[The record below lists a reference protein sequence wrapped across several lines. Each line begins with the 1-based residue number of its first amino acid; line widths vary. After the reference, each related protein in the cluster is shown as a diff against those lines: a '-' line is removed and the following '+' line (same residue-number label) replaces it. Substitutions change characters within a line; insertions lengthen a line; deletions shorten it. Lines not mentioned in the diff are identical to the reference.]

1 MKQDCDKTT
10 PEELADFL
18 IERFN
23 SNIESFKKFYPD
35 IGKEF
40 ECYTPNKSID
50 FFCSES
56 GTPNMSFSEEGV
68 PFYEK
73 HAPIQFLEFSSNS
86 LLKKINTESIS
97 ADVTD
102 PKSFCKYQVEVMLNG
117 KYNITNVTD
126 EPDLYGQ
133 IHFKYLGSMVRFY
146 NEKAKRRVCKISEC
160 RFVPFFVLVGVG
172 LGYQLEEMYEK
183 IDIANLIIIEPN
195 KDVFF
200 TSLHTFDWKKFL
212 DKVDAENK
220 HVYFLLEDDIDRVG
234 LGVYR
239 AFIQRGLFNLGANF
253 IYYNYE
259 DELNLKIHKELVSRY
274 KQVPSAFGFFDDAV
288 FGIAHSCY
296 SLCNKKNFVLKTDM
310 FEEYQKLP
318 VFIIG
323 SGPSLDHDLP
333 FIRKYQDKAIIV
345 ACGTAIDV
353 LYHSGV
359 KADFYAN
366 TERVPEISQALSV
379 IPDKSYFDDIILL
392 CSSVTHPSV
401 VDLFSHTAIFGKKDE
416 NFCGYLA
423 ANLNLKEIDTVSL
436 MNPLVGNMGVS
447 GAIQL
452 GFKKIFLFG
461 LDNGKKLGNKS
472 IHSIHTTL
480 YKKRGY
486 SDETDFYSTRQRI
499 DANFGG
505 ECETNDLF
513 IQSVYSMKISI
524 AQLLE
529 KTDAECFNCSDGALI
544 DGASP
549 IHSEEL
555 VDRFNLLKNIDK
567 IKFKKYISSTK
578 TKSFDVSYDQIRNII
593 YPQIYKRI
601 CDNILEIIK
610 DRPSNLREWMFKIQ
624 SIGDF
629 LNNIANDLSVFY
641 ARTADSSISSMLTI
655 LTSSLFA
662 TDDLEERQKNANHLL
677 DIFEDYLL
685 ESPQIFEKLPD
696 YIMGEHRK
704 FYPNGKVGKDM
715 PHCKAPDFPNEHIII
730 AKEYD
735 DPVKEFVKRYE

>member
-1 MKQDCDKTT
+1 MKQDYDKTT
-10 PEELADFL
+10 PDELENFL

-23 SNIESFKKFYPD
+23 SNIESFKLLFPD

-40 ECYTPNKSID
+40 EKYSPERTID
-50 FFCSES
+50 FFCSDS
-56 GTPNMSFSEEGV
+56 GTPNMAFADEKI

-73 HAPIQFLEFSSNS
+73 HSPIQFLEYSSS
-86 LLKKINTESIS
+86 TLLNKINTQSEMEDI
-97 ADVTD
+97 TD
-102 PKSFCKYQVEVMLNG
+102 PKSFCKYQVKEMLNG
-117 KYNITNVTD
+117 KYNIANVKD

-133 IHFKYLGSMVRFY
+133 LHFKYLGSMVRYY
-146 NEKAKRRVCKISEC
+146 NEKAKKSICKISDC
-160 RFVPFFVLVGVG
+160 KYVPFFVLVGVG
-172 LGYQLEEMYEK
+172 LGYQLEEMYK
-183 IDIANLIIIEPN
+183 RIDIANLIIIEPN

-200 TSLHTFDWKKFL
+200 SSLHTFDWNKFL
-212 DKVDAENK
+212 NKVESENK
-220 HVYFLLEDDIDRVG
+220 HIYFILEDDLSKIG
-234 LGVYR
+234 MGIYR
-239 AFIQRGLFNLGANF
+239 KFIQRGLFNLGANF

-259 DELNLKIHKELVSRY
+259 DELNIKIHKELVLRY
-274 KQVPSAFGFFDDAV
+274 KQIPSAWGFFDDAV

-296 SLCNKKNFVLKTDM
+296 SLCHKKSFVLKTDM
-310 FEEYQKLP
+310 LEEYQKLP

-366 TERVPEISQALSV
+366 TERVPEISQALRV
-379 IPDKSYFDDIILL
+379 IPDKSYFDDIFLL

-401 VDLFSHTAIFGKKDE
+401 VELFSNTAIFGKKDE

-423 ANLNLKEIDTVSL
+423 VNLNLKEIDSVAL
-436 MNPLVGNMGVS
+436 MNPLVGNMGVA
-447 GAIQL
+447 GVIQL

-461 LDNGKKLGNKS
+461 LDNGKKLGEKT
-472 IHSIHTTL
+472 IHSQHTTL

-486 SDETDFYSTRQRI
+486 SDETDFYSTNQRVK
-499 DANFGG
+499 ANFGG
-505 ECETNDLF
+505 QCESNDLF
-513 IQSVYSMKISI
+513 IQSVFAMKISI
-524 AQLLE
+524 GELLDKE
-529 KTDAECFNCSDGALI
+529 GSECFNCSDGALI
-544 DGASP
+544 EGATP
-549 IHSEEL
+549 IHSEKL
-555 VDRFNLLKNIDK
+555 ADRFNLLKNIDK
-567 IKFKKYISSTK
+567 TKLKKYISNKK
-578 TKSFDVSYDQIRNII
+578 TKSFDVSYEQIRNVI

-610 DRPSNLREWMFKIQ
+610 DRPSNLRGWMLLIQ

-641 ARTADSSISSMLTI
+641 ARVTDSSISSMLTI

-662 TDDLEERQKNANHLL
+662 TDDVGERQKNANYLL
-677 DIFEDYLL
+677 GIIEDYLH
-685 ESPQIFEKLPD
+685 ESPFVFEKLPD

-704 FYPNGKVGKDM
+704 YYPNGKVGKDM
-715 PHCKAPDFPNEHIII
+715 PHCKAPDFPNERNIIG
-730 AKEYD
+730 KEYD
-735 DPVKEFVKRYE
+735 DPVKVFIKRYE